1 MEISIDDAKRLQAR
15 LIRFTCFKLI
25 CFVSLLVSLSSSYVY
40 AANVHTH
47 GVSTMTIAVDNNI
60 VDITLTTPTSDLVGF
75 EHPANSESNKR
86 AFKEMNTVL
95 SEVDELFVL
104 NGGGCTLVS
113 HSVEAFELSQSQ
125 NSDDTTKSQIDEH
138 SAHERHNDVTAY
150 YRYNCE
156 NMSELSS
163 IAVTVFA
170 LFPSIHH
177 IRSMWIT
184 DTHQGAVT
192 LSGKNNMISLR

>member
-1 MEISIDDAKRLQAR
+1 MN
-15 LIRFTCFKLI
+15 IRFTCLKLI
-25 CFVSLLVSLSSSYVY
+25 CFVSLLVSLSYPNVY

-60 VDITLTTPTSDLVGF
+60 VDIALTTPTSDLLRF
-75 EHPANSESNKR
+75 EHPVNSESNKR

-138 SAHERHNDVTAY
+138 SAHELHNDVTAY

-163 IAVTVFA
+163 IAVTVFT

-184 DTHQGAVT
+184 DIHQGAVT
-192 LSGKNNMISLR
+192 LSVKNNMISLR